1 MREFDPNET
10 AFDRAASLSLD
21 SAIPPAAPS
30 PESKAT
36 QSPERLAPLN
46 PGYAYAVLVASGT
59 PGDVGAPK
67 KRPWPD
73 LGQIVSFLENM
84 GVVYRYFSRW
94 VGPERIIT
102 IGMLDSTIR
111 WLERCV
117 ERGHPP
123 CLPEH
128 LEACK
133 AYYRITD
140 DARLEK
146 KKNHYSTQLA
156 NLKAACR
163 PILDA
168 GGTDYDGDL
177 VNPQTVVQVLT
188 GEAPHGRKCVPKTGA
203 RSMFLW
209 FNMHGSDHA
218 VSVGVDEKGKPIKI
232 QPGDRKCDVCNKP
245 HLPKLEKNYSHGHST
260 LATREWYMLMSHR
273 SRDEKMYE
281 YVSTAGHNMDPASPI
296 HESSPLSRFYWQ
308 HMFRAIHK
316 VQKSD
321 PGRAVVCLYQFC
333 TSGGHL
339 KWMKNPGIRR
349 FHSTHKWPIFMMAT
363 SRELQYSLGF
373 SFSKIFLAHLAHFLA
388 RGSALEKRVT
398 LQESYDA
405 TLTQYWDSHRVEK
418 RYNERAVTASAR
430 FGEVDFVVADGSG
443 IGDQAIAE
451 LFLNEKAPTGGKSRS
466 PGASPEPGAD
476 EGREKR
482 SKEVDAKNTDA
493 IGITSADAN
502 RENEKNADQK
512 SVFRGNRF
520 VVVYPDG
527 LYVRKEPFGTVVG
540 AIECGETVVALQKSG
555 DWIRH
560 ESGWSAVVSSEGKPY
575 MERRGESTSGA
586 GGAKKGRK
594 GSELRPG
601 AKGQGDGKSAAR
613 ASASTD
619 GGTNPTGLDTKT
631 KPAEEDPTGEE
642 LQAVAQPAESAPGTT
657 QSDGIG
663 VKKVIFV
670 AIFAIVV
677 GLTTSWRFKLT
688 APFR

>member
-30 PESKAT
+30 PESKVDDNASAGVKAKADTRSEAGVSRTASSAT
-36 QSPERLAPLN
+36 HSPERLAPLN

-146 KKNHYSTQLA
+146 KKSHYSTQLA

-218 VSVGVDEKGKPIKI
+218 VSVGVDEKGKPIK
-232 QPGDRKCDVCNKP
+232 
-245 HLPKLEKNYSHGHST
+245 E
-260 LATREWYMLMSHR
+260 
-273 SRDEKMYE
+273 
-281 YVSTAGHNMDPASPI
+281 
-296 HESSPLSRFYWQ
+296 
-308 HMFRAIHK
+308 
-316 VQKSD
+316 
-321 PGRAVVCLYQFC
+321 
-333 TSGGHL
+333 
-339 KWMKNPGIRR
+339 
-349 FHSTHKWPIFMMAT
+349 
-363 SRELQYSLGF
+363 
-373 SFSKIFLAHLAHFLA
+373 
-388 RGSALEKRVT
+388 
-398 LQESYDA
+398 
-405 TLTQYWDSHRVEK
+405 
-418 RYNERAVTASAR
+418 
-430 FGEVDFVVADGSG
+430 
-443 IGDQAIAE
+443 
-451 LFLNEKAPTGGKSRS
+451 
-466 PGASPEPGAD
+466 
-476 EGREKR
+476 
-482 SKEVDAKNTDA
+482 
-493 IGITSADAN
+493 
-502 RENEKNADQK
+502 
-512 SVFRGNRF
+512 
-520 VVVYPDG
+520 
-527 LYVRKEPFGTVVG
+527 
-540 AIECGETVVALQKSG
+540 
-555 DWIRH
+555 
-560 ESGWSAVVSSEGKPY
+560 
-575 MERRGESTSGA
+575 
-586 GGAKKGRK
+586 
-594 GSELRPG
+594 
-601 AKGQGDGKSAAR
+601 
-613 ASASTD
+613 
-619 GGTNPTGLDTKT
+619 
-631 KPAEEDPTGEE
+631 
-642 LQAVAQPAESAPGTT
+642 
-657 QSDGIG
+657 
-663 VKKVIFV
+663 
-670 AIFAIVV
+670 
-677 GLTTSWRFKLT
+677 
-688 APFR
+688 